1 MAAVVDAAV
10 SGERPI
16 LSVFMGA
23 DAPPLAAEATGAPR
37 FAAPEEAV
45 RALRRAVDHARRRAR
60 PPDDREPLDGVES
73 DRAAAIVASG
83 LGGGGGWLPPAQ
95 VAALLRCYG
104 IRTDASHTA
113 GAGTELLLGIAGD
126 PRLGPL
132 VALAAGGEEA
142 ELVADVEVRLAPIG
156 PQEADG
162 MISGLRSFPLL
173 DGSRGRPRADIA
185 ALRDAVIR
193 VGALA
198 AEQPELAE
206 LDCNPLVAGPAGA
219 VVVESRAR
227 LEPAPP
233 RRPYAALGRP

>member
-1 MAAVVDAAV
+1 
-10 SGERPI
+10 
-16 LSVFMGA
+16 
-23 DAPPLAAEATGAPR
+23 
-37 FAAPEEAV
+37 
-45 RALRRAVDHARRRAR
+45 
-60 PPDDREPLDGVES
+60 
-73 DRAAAIVASG
+73 
-83 LGGGGGWLPPAQ
+83 
-95 VAALLRCYG
+95 
-104 IRTDASHTA
+104 
-113 GAGTELLLGIAGD
+113 
-126 PRLGPL
+126 
-132 VALAAGGEEA
+132 
-142 ELVADVEVRLAPIG
+142 
-156 PQEADG
+156 

-198 AEQPELAE
+198 AEQPELTE